1 MHLGEELSRQKKQQ
15 VEKKSP
21 IVCERNRT
29 VVIGLENGEQEKN
42 DTRYVWR
49 CGQGPDLWFNFMT
62 IACWKLPFVAGI
74 QLPRGNLRLEVR
86 KPVFYYYS
94 VVNLCVYFNEY
105 LLFFIIWF
113 IGCAGSSLLCG
124 LFSSCSKWGLLSIC
138 GMLPS
143 HYGGFCCCGAGA
155 VCGAGALGHTGF
167 SNCSTWAQLLQFLD
181 SGAQAQ

>member
-49 CGQGPDLWFNFMT
+49 CGQGPDFWFNFMT

-94 VVNLCVYFNEY
+94 VMNLYVYFNEH
-105 LLFFIIWF
+105 LLFFII
-113 IGCAGSSLLCG
+113 
-124 LFSSCSKWGLLSIC
+124 
-138 GMLPS
+138 
-143 HYGGFCCCGAGA
+143 
-155 VCGAGALGHTGF
+155 
-167 SNCSTWAQLLQFLD
+167 
-181 SGAQAQ
+181 